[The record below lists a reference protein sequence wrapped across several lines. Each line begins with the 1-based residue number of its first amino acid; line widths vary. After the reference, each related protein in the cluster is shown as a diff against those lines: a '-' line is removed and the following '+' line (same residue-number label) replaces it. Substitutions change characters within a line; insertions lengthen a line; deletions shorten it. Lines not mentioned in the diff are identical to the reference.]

1 MTLQALLVSKDDQAA
16 DTLARVMAGFGVA
29 IERSSDPEVA
39 AARMAEQPFDTV
51 VVDFD
56 DPGAASSILQLAGQK
71 TIEGRSSQIVTLA
84 LVHDTS
90 QVRGILGAGAHFILT
105 KPVREEQATA
115 TLCAVTSLLKRER
128 RRSFR
133 VPVQSA
139 ATLSL
144 ADGTQVEGIMLDLS
158 STGMDVLAARPMAE
172 SALIQCRFTLPDG
185 SHEIDIQAEVAWGSP
200 NGQTGI
206 CFHDID
212 ETTYANLV
220 NWVKANSPD
229 ASAEEIEDS
238 VANCKLTDLSLG
250 GCYVQTQ
257 SPFPERCSV
266 DLCLKVA
273 EMEIHAAG
281 TVRVMHPGHGMGIEF
296 PSRTEEQR
304 KIVGD
309 FIEFLTGQPGT
320 MPELSIS
327 PKSLLAE
334 QEELRATADDAASED
349 PLLELLRTGQ
359 PMEQDEFLAELH
371 RQRNSEE
378 VNS

>member
-1 MTLQALLVSKDDQAA
+1 MTLQALLVSRDDQAA
-16 DTLARVMAGFGVA
+16 DTLARAMAGFGVA
-29 IERSSDPEVA
+29 LERSSDPEVA
-39 AARMAEQPFDTV
+39 AARMGEQSFDAV

-56 DPGAASSILQLAGQK
+56 DAGAASSILHVAGQRAK
-71 TIEGRSSQIVTLA
+71 DSRQVVTLA
-84 LVHDTS
+84 LVDDAS
-90 QVRGILGAGAHFILT
+90 QIRGILGAGAHFILT
-105 KPVREEQATA
+105 KPVREEQASA
-115 TLCAVTSLLKRER
+115 TMCAATSLLKRER
-128 RRSFR
+128 RRSYR

-139 ATLSL
+139 ATISL

-158 STGMDVLAARPMAE
+158 SSGMDILAARPLAE
-172 SALIQCRFTLPDG
+172 SSLIQCKFTLPDG
-185 SHEIDIQAEVAWGSP
+185 SHEIDVPAEVAWGSP
-200 NGQTGI
+200 NGQTGV
-206 CFHDID
+206 CFHDIE

-229 ASAEEIEDS
+229 TTAEETEAS

-266 DLCLKVA
+266 DLCLKAA

-304 KIVGD
+304 KVVGD
-309 FIEFLTGQPGT
+309 FIEFLTSQPGT

-327 PKSLLAE
+327 PKSLVAE
-334 QEELRATADDAASED
+334 QEELQATAYDAASED

-359 PMEQDEFLAELH
+359 PMEQEEFLTELR